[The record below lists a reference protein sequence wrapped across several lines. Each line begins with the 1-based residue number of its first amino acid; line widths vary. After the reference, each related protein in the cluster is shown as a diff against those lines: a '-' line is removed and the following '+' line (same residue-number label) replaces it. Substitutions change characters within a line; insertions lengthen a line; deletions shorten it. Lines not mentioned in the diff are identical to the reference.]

1 MELSY
6 APALRRRLAICTP
19 SHRASTRLA
28 NDKEELPDIMEHLRL
43 LLIVALSFTGF
54 QLWEAWQK
62 DYGPASVANTTV
74 ASDSSV
80 PKSAPPQSSVPSE
93 ARAAQ
98 SPVTNEAAA
107 NEPLAARTI
116 TARSDLFEVKISTQ
130 GGTLESVSLLR
141 YPTSTASGAPAVEL
155 LGTDAE
161 RAFIQESGL
170 TGSEYLP
177 THHSVYAA
185 QADSYQLADGANE
198 VVVPLRWADTNGVT
212 VEKRIILTRANYSI
226 TIEHEV
232 INNSN
237 EPVRAHLY
245 EQLKRNDESS
255 LRGMVY
261 TFTGPALSTPEKRFA
276 KFSFDDIK
284 DKPIAVSAEGAWVG
298 IIQHYFVAA
307 LIPPADASY
316 HFYSK
321 ILDETHYLVGYQGPE
336 AAVAP
341 AGKQTLTS
349 RVYIGPKRHDIIV
362 DVAPGLELSVDY
374 GVLWFIAKPLF
385 LTLRAIHDMT
395 GNWGVAIILV
405 TLSLKLMFFPL
416 SAAGYRSMAN
426 MRRVQPRM
434 LALKERLGDDRAQLN
449 QAMMK
454 LYKDEKINPL
464 GGCLPILIQIP
475 VFIALYWV
483 LLESVEM
490 RQAPFILWVH
500 DLSEKDPYFVLPLL
514 MGISMWGQQKLNPA
528 PLDPMQAKVMQLMPI
543 MFTAFFAFFPS
554 GLVLYWFV
562 NNMLSIAQQWQIT
575 RAVEAKAA

>member
-1 MELSY
+1 
-6 APALRRRLAICTP
+6 
-19 SHRASTRLA
+19 
-28 NDKEELPDIMEHLRL
+28 MEHLRL
-43 LLIVALSFTGF
+43 LLIVALTFTGF

-62 DYGPASVANTTV
+62 DYGPAPVATHSTDTR
-74 ASDSSV
+74 AATDG
-80 PKSAPPQSSVPSE
+80 SAP
-93 ARAAQ
+93 Q
-98 SPVTNEAAA
+98 SPTPPNAVPQASAVPDDTAQAPSTAAT
-107 NEPLAARTI
+107 LI
-116 TARSDLFEVKISTQ
+116 TAKSDLLELKISTA
-130 GGTLESVSLLR
+130 GGTLESVKLLG
-141 YPTSTASGAPAVEL
+141 YPTTSAAGAPPVEL
-155 LGTDAE
+155 LGTDAD

-170 TGSEYLP
+170 TGSDGLP
-177 THHSVYAA
+177 THHSIYSADA
-185 QADSYQLADGANE
+185 QSYVLADGDDKL
-198 VVVPLRWADTNGVT
+198 VVPMRWTTPGGLT
-212 VEKRIILTRANYSI
+212 VEKRIILTRGSYAI

-232 INNSN
+232 QNNSS

-276 KFSFDDIK
+276 KFKFDDLK

-298 IIQHYFVAA
+298 IIQHYFVTA
-307 LIPPADASY
+307 LIPPAQGPY
-316 HFYSK
+316 NFYSK
-321 ILDETHYLVGYQGPE
+321 VLDENHYLVGFQGPE
-336 AAVAP
+336 VNVAP
-341 AGKQTLTS
+341 TAKDTLTS
-349 RVYIGPKRHDIIV
+349 RVYIGPKRHDIVADI
-362 DVAPGLELSVDY
+362 APGLELSVDF
-374 GVLWFIAKPLF
+374 GSLWFIAKPLF
-385 LTLRAIHDMT
+385 LTLRAIHDIT
-395 GNWGVAIILV
+395 GNWGYAIILV
-405 TLSLKLMFFPL
+405 TLLLKLLFFPL

-434 LALKERLGDDRAQLN
+434 LALRERFGDDRAQLN

-500 DLSEKDPYFVLPLL
+500 DLSEKDPFFVLPLL
-514 MGISMWGQQKLNPA
+514 MGLSMWGQQKLNPA
-528 PLDPMQAKVMQLMPI
+528 PIDPMQAKVMQVMPI

-562 NNMLSIAQQWQIT
+562 NNMLSIAQQWHIT
-575 RAVEAKAA
+575 RAIEAKGA

>member
-1 MELSY
+1 
-6 APALRRRLAICTP
+6 
-19 SHRASTRLA
+19 
-28 NDKEELPDIMEHLRL
+28 MEHLRL

-62 DYGPASVANTTV
+62 DYGPTPVAATPI

-80 PKSAPPQSSVPSE
+80 PKSAAPQASIP
-93 ARAAQ
+93 
-98 SPVTNEAAA
+98 NEAHAA
-107 NEPLAARTI
+107 ISPGPNDAVANVTLAATTI
-116 TARSDLFEVKISTQ
+116 AARSDLFEIKISTE
-130 GGTLESVSLLR
+130 GGTLESVSLLG
-141 YPTSTASGAPAVEL
+141 YPTSTATGAPPVEL

-161 RAFIQESGL
+161 RVFIQESGL
-170 TGSEYLP
+170 TGSENLP
-177 THHSVYAA
+177 THHSNYVAD
-185 QADSYQLADGANE
+185 ADSYQLADGANE
-198 VVVPLRWADTNGVT
+198 VVVPMRWTGADGVT
-212 VEKRIILTRANYSI
+212 VEKRIILTRGSYAI
-226 TIEHEV
+226 TIEHEIV
-232 INNSN
+232 NNSS
-237 EPVRAHLY
+237 EPIRAHLY
-245 EQLKRNDESS
+245 EQLKRNNESS
-255 LRGMVY
+255 RRGMVY

-276 KFSFDDIK
+276 KFKFDDIK

-298 IIQHYFVAA
+298 IIQHYFVTA
-307 LIPPADASY
+307 LIPPADAPY

-321 ILDETHYLVGYQGPE
+321 ILDDTHYLVGYQGPE
-336 AAVAP
+336 AAISP
-341 AGKQTLTS
+341 AAKQTLTS
-349 RVYIGPKRHDIIV
+349 RVYIGPKRHDIIA
-362 DVAPGLELSVDY
+362 DVAPGLELSVDF
-374 GVLWFIAKPLF
+374 GSLWFIAKPLF
-385 LTLRAIHDMT
+385 MTLRAIHDVT
-395 GNWGVAIILV
+395 GNWGFAIILV
-405 TLSLKLMFFPL
+405 TLLLKLMFFPL

-434 LALKERLGDDRAQLN
+434 LALKERFGDDRAQLN

-464 GGCLPILIQIP
+464 GGCLPIVIQIP

-500 DLSEKDPYFVLPLL
+500 DLSEKDPFFVLPLL

-528 PLDPMQAKVMQLMPI
+528 PIDPMQAKVMQVMPI

-562 NNMLSIAQQWQIT
+562 NNMLSIAQQWHIT